1 MDAVSALA
9 AIREKGLAAEA
20 DALEAAIDEALCD
33 EPIVRMAGSPTAD
46 QIADAVVAKL
56 LDHAQVIGA
65 KLVQK
70 AASEVMSP
78 LPWFYD
84 ERSDVL
90 RDADDEVVADLGESS
105 NQLATDRENGRAIVE
120 AVNAYFAPAQ
130 PPTPADAATAN
141 AETQIPDTAGYPVP
155 DYDAVDI
162 PSVE

>member
-1 MDAVSALA
+1 MDVVSALA
-9 AIREKGLAAEA
+9 AIREKGLTAEA
-20 DALEAAIDEALCD
+20 EAIEAAIDEALCD
-33 EPIVRMAGSPTAD
+33 SPIVHRRGSPTAS

-56 LDHAQVIGA
+56 LDNAQVIGA

-120 AVNAYFAPAQ
+120 AVNAYFAPQ
-130 PPTPADAATAN
+130 SPAEASTDIPATG
-141 AETQIPDTAGYPVP
+141 GYPIP
-155 DYDAVDI
+155 DYDAVGNEI
-162 PSVE
+162 SILH